1 MLRAIKRSFTEGI
14 RGMFKNGLMS
24 IASIFV
30 VTACIF
36 IFGIFLMIT
45 FNINHITTTMADN
58 YQIDV
63 YVEKPIL
70 SDGASYDEI
79 KAQVKEEIMQ
89 IDNIDT
95 SNITLN
101 KGSEIFESYK
111 EGLSE
116 KELKSMERYPEDFI
130 PDAFNV
136 RMKDITKVDETYKA
150 LSAIKN
156 VESVENSNDIVKIIS
171 GIEDVVK
178 TFSVWIIVIFAII
191 SLFIISNTIKLTVHN
206 RRREINI
213 MKYVGATDSYIKGP
227 FIMEGILVG
236 IVSAVVAFFI
246 SQWSYLGLMS
256 SLDVTSFMQTS
267 DLLSFS
273 DMWVDLMA
281 AYLILGCLIG
291 AFGSSIS
298 VRRYLKV

>member
-63 YVEKPIL
+63 YVEKPIS

-213 MKYVGATDSYIKGP
+213 MKYVGATDSYIRGP

>member
-45 FNINHITTTMADN
+45 FNINHITSTMADN

-63 YVEKPIL
+63 YVEKPIS

-79 KAQVKEEIMQ
+79 KARVKEEIMQ

-101 KGSEIFESYK
+101 KGSEIFEAYK

-130 PDAFNV
+130 PDAFSV
-136 RMKDITKVDETYKA
+136 RMKDITKVDETFKA

-213 MKYVGATDSYIKGP
+213 MKYVGATDSYIRGP

-246 SQWSYLGLMS
+246 SQWSYMGIMS

>member
-45 FNINHITTTMADN
+45 FNINHITSTMADN

-63 YVEKPIL
+63 YVEKPIS

>member
-1 MLRAIKRSFTEGI
+1 MFRAIKRSLTEGVK
-14 RGMFKNGLMS
+14 GMFKNGLMTVT
-24 IASIFV
+24 SIFV

-45 FNINHITTTMADN
+45 FNINHMTETMADN

-63 YVEKPIL
+63 YVEKPVS
-70 SDGASYDEI
+70 SDASVYEKLKED
-79 KAQVKEEIMQ
+79 VKNQIML

-95 SNITLN
+95 SNITLIDG
-101 KGSEIFESYK
+101 KEIFDRYK
-111 EGLSE
+111 AGLDE
-116 KELKSMERYPEDFI
+116 KELRSMERYPADFI
-130 PDAFNV
+130 PDAFAV
-136 RMKDITKVDETYKA
+136 RMKDITKVDETYSA
-150 LSAIKN
+150 LAQIEG
-156 VESVENSNDIVKIIS
+156 VESVENSNDIVEIIS
-171 GIEDVVK
+171 GIKDVVK
-178 TFSVWIIVIFAII
+178 TFSVWIIVVFAII

-206 RRREINI
+206 RRKEINI

-227 FIMEGILVG
+227 FIMEGMLVG
-236 IVSAVVAFFI
+236 IVSAVISFFI

-256 SLDVTSFMQTS
+256 GLDVTSFMKAGDFMQ
-267 DLLSFS
+267 FS
-273 DMWVDLMA
+273 DMWANLLV